1 MSVEVVVV
9 VSSTLAAA
17 RSVLYQKRLVQGRSS
32 KHAFL
37 PPLDKIP
44 NIEGT
49 IPLPNGYR
57 KWMVGDQFPWAGGN
71 RQIARLREMEKPRL
85 LRFKQH
91 YSERV
96 FEPRVEKKSNSL
108 R

>member
-1 MSVEVVVV
+1 MSVEVVVI

-37 PPLDKIP
+37 LPLDKIP

-49 IPLPNGYR
+49 SERIGRR
-57 KWMVGDQFPWAGGN
+57 KEKVLAWLGVVGDQDLSNEKRADRDTHKVFTYPCEGFGLSAG
-71 RQIARLREMEKPRL
+71 RQMR
-85 LRFKQH
+85 
-91 YSERV
+91 
-96 FEPRVEKKSNSL
+96 
-108 R
+108 

>member
-37 PPLDKIP
+37 LPLDKIP
-44 NIEGT
+44 NIEGSM
-49 IPLPNGYR
+49 PG
-57 KWMVGDQFPWAGGN
+57 VAGDFPG
-71 RQIARLREMEKPRL
+71 E
-85 LRFKQH
+85 
-91 YSERV
+91 
-96 FEPRVEKKSNSL
+96 EPGTG
-108 R
+108 

>member
-37 PPLDKIP
+37 LPLDKIP
-44 NIEGT
+44 KIEGST
-49 IPLPNGYR
+49 GE
-57 KWMVGDQFPWAGGN
+57 VGGN
-71 RQIARLREMEKPRL
+71 TKQNTRNKTKCPKNPGKPGPRKVRPDKNSQDRRVQAARNKMGLP
-85 LRFKQH
+85 KQ
-91 YSERV
+91 
-96 FEPRVEKKSNSL
+96 
-108 R
+108 